1 MCTVHK
7 CNYCYHVA
15 VYQHGER
22 SAHGT
27 GLSISQSL
35 CVSVCMSVRLTIQR
49 VYYGKTAEGI
59 RMPFELLS
67 VVGEGMGVLHGL
79 VIGAGEG
86 PVLEGEFGSCQC
98 NQLDLCNA
106 LL

>member
-1 MCTVHK
+1 MCNVQK
-7 CNYCYHVA
+7 CNYYQHVP
-15 VYQHGER
+15 VYQHGDR

-35 CVSVCMSVRLTIQR
+35 CVSVCMSVRLSIQR
-49 VYYGKTAEGI
+49 VYYVKTAEGI

-67 VVGEGMGVLHGL
+67 VVGQRMGVLHGVL
-79 VIGAGEG
+79 IVEGER
-86 PVLEGEFGSCQC
+86 PFLEGEFGSCHC
-98 NQLDLCNA
+98 NQMDLFNA